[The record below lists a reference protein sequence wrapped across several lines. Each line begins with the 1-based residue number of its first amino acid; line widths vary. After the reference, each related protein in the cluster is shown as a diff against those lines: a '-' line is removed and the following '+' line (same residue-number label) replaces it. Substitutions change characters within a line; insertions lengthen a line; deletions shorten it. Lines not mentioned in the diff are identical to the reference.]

1 MTLSTSYWRNVWRW
15 AAGFGR
21 LGTLRYKPGWSARS
35 PAWIAVYLI
44 DYGAAVLVLGIG
56 CQPISRWAGERDH
69 QPWRAL
75 ARLLNRLDD
84 GHTDEAGGLLWQT
97 APCRDRTRYV
107 VMTCW
112 ALALVAWV
120 VA

>member
-15 AAGFGR
+15 LAGFGR
-21 LGTLRYKPGWSARS
+21 LGALRYKPGWSARS

-44 DYGAAVLVLGIG
+44 DYGAAVVLLGIG

-75 ARLLNRLDD
+75 PGSHALRR
-84 GHTDEAGGLLWQT
+84 HGLLGSAT
-97 APCRDRTRYV
+97 ARGGGRV
-107 VMTCW
+107 IW
-112 ALALVAWV
+112 AIG
-120 VA
+120 